1 MKYKNIEHQLFLDT
15 FNSLYF
21 KRSTLGILDYAK
33 ICKERLIVYIVQVF
47 SDDISGL
54 VHSLCLGHKDNLK
67 ESDSASFA
75 KSVTMH
81 ILAVSG
87 LHVGM
92 IYIILTILFSFAGL
106 FQKYKRTR
114 TFLILICLWVYAF
127 VTGLGASVI
136 RASLMFTI
144 IEIGRTV
151 LHSKSNGFNSIFAS
165 AYLQLLIFP
174 LQIMDVGFQL
184 SYLAVLGILFF
195 YPKIEPLLNPPHA
208 ILKKMWQLSCISIS
222 ATIGTLPLT
231 FYYFHTFPVWFILS
245 NICLVPL
252 GMLCLISILVSLSL
266 CQLPFLGVL
275 LIGFTTWIL
284 RLLLKLVH
292 VFSELPLAQLNT
304 IYITEWEVLFYLVL
318 MPLLGLG
325 LYKRSIKAIYISMA
339 VVCLYSLVWAY
350 KEYERSNQFIV
361 VVSELKNQLLLT
373 VVDRGIM
380 TNISSFMGRAESNR
394 IIELQKGFIH
404 KHYIHEINWVYSVE
418 KDTLKANK
426 WSLIRLDSRKSMF
439 ISNQCRPIILHWK
452 SNPYGSPKDT
462 FLHIITQRNYNYS
475 DTTVTYKLLNK
486 KYFLIK

>member
-1 MKYKNIEHQLFLDT
+1 MQF
-15 FNSLYF
+15 
-21 KRSTLGILDYAK
+21 
-33 ICKERLIVYIVQVF
+33 
-47 SDDISGL
+47 
-54 VHSLCLGHKDNLK
+54 
-67 ESDSASFA
+67 
-75 KSVTMH
+75 
-81 ILAVSG
+81 
-87 LHVGM
+87 
-92 IYIILTILFSFAGL
+92 
-106 FQKYKRTR
+106 
-114 TFLILICLWVYAF
+114 
-127 VTGLGASVI
+127 
-136 RASLMFTI
+136 
-144 IEIGRTV
+144 
-151 LHSKSNGFNSIFAS
+151 
-165 AYLQLLIFP
+165 
-174 LQIMDVGFQL
+174 
-184 SYLAVLGILFF
+184 
-195 YPKIEPLLNPPHA
+195 
-208 ILKKMWQLSCISIS
+208 LKKMWQLSCISIS

-304 IYITEWEVLFYLVL
+304 IYIMEWEVLFYLVL

-404 KHYIHEINWVYSVE
+404 KHYIREINWVYSVE